1 MENGKSVQPVIRN
14 LKDAGCSRRD
24 IEQFLALY
32 QADRTQEQLALLALH
47 RQKLLD
53 KFMRKKNGS
62 TVWIIWSTSSG
73 SSRQDDDCI

>member
-24 IEQFLALY
+24 IEQFLALD
-32 QADRTQEQLALLALH
+32 QAGRTQEQLALLALH

-53 KFMRKKNGS
+53 KVHAEEKRINCLDYLVYQIRKQQAG
-62 TVWIIWSTSSG
+62 
-73 SSRQDDDCI
+73 

>member
-32 QADRTQEQLALLALH
+32 QAGRTQEQLALLALP
-47 RQKLLD
+47 RQKQLD
-53 KFMRKKNGS
+53 KVHAEEKRINCLDYLVYQIRKQQTG
-62 TVWIIWSTSSG
+62 
-73 SSRQDDDCI
+73 

>member
-24 IEQFLALY
+24 IEQFLALD
-32 QADRTQEQLALLALH
+32 QAGRTQEQLALLALH

-53 KFMRKKNGS
+53 KVHAEEKRINCLDYLVYQLRKQQTG
-62 TVWIIWSTSSG
+62 
-73 SSRQDDDCI
+73 